1 MQTLPARRRVR
12 ANARLAAPTFSQRA
26 EVLAVY
32 GALALIAAVVF
43 GTISF
48 RPL

>member
-1 MQTLPARRRVR
+1 MQAPPARRRVR

-48 RPL
+48 HPL

>member
-1 MQTLPARRRVR
+1 MQAPPARRRVR
-12 ANARLAAPTFSQRA
+12 ANARLVAPTFSQRA

-48 RPL
+48 HPL